1 MNFIISLGHSIDL
14 SPGKAH
20 GSSLA
25 NIADNIIQHHPNFD
39 IYGEVFDIRV
49 TPNPLFIVGWNIAGK
64 LLTAVLRILVLAK
77 RVSCYESFGDLIPY
91 FF

>member
-1 MNFIISLGHSIDL
+1 MNSIISLGHSIDL

-20 GSSLA
+20 RSSLA

-39 IYGEVFDIRV
+39 IRV
-49 TPNPLFIVGWNIAGK
+49 TPIPLFIVGWNIACK

-77 RVSCYESFGDLIPY
+77 HVSCYESFGDLIPY